1 VEAAEVTLTFLREDG
16 GTPVTRTV
24 VVPPSARFTEWASAL
39 PELADAHFGTVV
51 ESTNGV
57 PIVVERA
64 MYWDAVGQH
73 WAAGLNTTGTLL
85 R

>member
-1 VEAAEVTLTFLREDG
+1 VRRLGRAT
-16 GTPVTRTV
+16 
-24 VVPPSARFTEWASAL
+24 W
-39 PELADAHFGTVV
+39 ADAHFGTVV

-73 WAAGLNTTGTLL
+73 WAAGLNTTGTRL